1 MEKWSSVDSY
11 VSRIER
17 FFSVQIRKG
26 FKVCSRLKNNHLQW
40 GGSSWWSL
48 GPNTAWGSIETT
60 TIRKTEPALHFYF
73 TFVAEPML
81 NNPFKVYNARM
92 EIEENYQ
99 ILGLQQELQQQVTLN
114 NLPSNQILE
123 LCLQIRK
130 RGSKISDWSECSN
143 KERVRKKFKFP

>member
-1 MEKWSSVDSY
+1 
-11 VSRIER
+11 
-17 FFSVQIRKG
+17 
-26 FKVCSRLKNNHLQW
+26 
-40 GGSSWWSL
+40 
-48 GPNTAWGSIETT
+48 
-60 TIRKTEPALHFYF
+60 
-73 TFVAEPML
+73 ML
-81 NNPFKVYNARM
+81 DYPLKVYNARM

-143 KERVRKKFKFP
+143 KERVRNSQVPFSAKRIWVILYD

>member
-1 MEKWSSVDSY
+1 
-11 VSRIER
+11 
-17 FFSVQIRKG
+17 
-26 FKVCSRLKNNHLQW
+26 
-40 GGSSWWSL
+40 
-48 GPNTAWGSIETT
+48 
-60 TIRKTEPALHFYF
+60 
-73 TFVAEPML
+73 
-81 NNPFKVYNARM
+81 M

-143 KERVRKKFKFP
+143 KERVRNSQVPFSAKRIWVILYD

>member
-1 MEKWSSVDSY
+1 
-11 VSRIER
+11 
-17 FFSVQIRKG
+17 
-26 FKVCSRLKNNHLQW
+26 
-40 GGSSWWSL
+40 
-48 GPNTAWGSIETT
+48 
-60 TIRKTEPALHFYF
+60 
-73 TFVAEPML
+73 
-81 NNPFKVYNARM
+81 M

-143 KERVRKKFKFP
+143 KEWVRIHVVENSYALSSGLKLTWYEISSSLKAILRTRVISTIVEPTAKVTTPEPSLRDKKRERRVILISVVVLVSTVLVTVYCIKINWRQIK

>member
-1 MEKWSSVDSY
+1 
-11 VSRIER
+11 
-17 FFSVQIRKG
+17 
-26 FKVCSRLKNNHLQW
+26 
-40 GGSSWWSL
+40 
-48 GPNTAWGSIETT
+48 
-60 TIRKTEPALHFYF
+60 
-73 TFVAEPML
+73 ML